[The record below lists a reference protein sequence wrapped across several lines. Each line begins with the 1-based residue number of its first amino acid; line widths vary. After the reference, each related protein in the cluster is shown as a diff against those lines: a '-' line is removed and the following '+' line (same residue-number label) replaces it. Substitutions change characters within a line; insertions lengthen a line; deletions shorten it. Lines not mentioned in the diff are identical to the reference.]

1 MNRSRVSL
9 VYCVAHHS
17 IRFADPSLSVEDRK
31 RFWLERTKT
40 NQSRRMNR
48 AQRACTEPC
57 TSSSHLPSSSNFA
70 NFVGHRTEDD
80 TVHAKY
86 SQPWPCKRAFLLIF
100 MSYRVFFCSAS
111 PQSSLLL
118 FFRVPFFSARTHLR
132 SELRF
137 FVFSLVH
144 FFSRFSQRAKRR
156 IVPGHQSRIPSTPTL
171 AHTHTL
177 TQVCQPYGILYVTRL
192 SAWRRSPSLL
202 PTFFSVSRPLLLS
215 AFETFSLR
223 SCTRCCSAGVGKRA
237 FVLAICTHTHN
248 VRCTLFAAAVAC
260 TVLLSRK
267 KSAKK
272 RSRRI

>member
-111 PQSSLLL
+111 PQSGLLL

-137 FVFSLVH
+137 FCVFPRSL
-144 FFSRFSQRAKRR
+144 FFSFFAARKTTDSARAPESNPQHTNTRSH
-156 IVPGHQSRIPSTPTL
+156 P
-171 AHTHTL
+171 HTHTGVP
-177 TQVCQPYGILYVTRL
+177 TVRNTVRNSVIRL
-192 SAWRRSPSLL
+192 AA
-202 PTFFSVSRPLLLS
+202 FSIPPPHLFLCFASSVALC
-215 AFETFSLR
+215 LR
-223 SCTRCCSAGVGKRA
+223 
-237 FVLAICTHTHN
+237 N
-248 VRCTLFAAAVAC
+248 LFASFVY
-260 TVLLSRK
+260 TVLLGWRWK
-267 KSAKK
+267 ARV
-272 RSRRI
+272 RSCHLHTHT